1 MMGLSKKQL
10 GGVAVVSA
18 VVAIVVV
25 MVARPKPAPSK
36 AGS

>member
-25 MVARPKPAPSK
+25 MVARPNPAPAK
-36 AGS
+36 AGG